1 MNTPRYRQTASV
13 LGDGKVLIT
22 GGLDATGTIVAS
34 AEVYDPVAKQF
45 SDTTG
50 PMSTPRYVQT
60 ASVLAD
66 GKVLITGGLDA
77 TDTAVASAEVY
88 EPIKTDQSITFP
100 KPADTAVD
108 GGPVTLGAT
117 ATSGLTVTYTSTTP
131 AVCTINASDADLVS
145 VGTCTINANQSGNAT
160 YNPAPQATQSFDV
173 TKTALPNQTVTFNG
187 NGADGGSMS
196 DQSENVPTA
205 LTANAFTRTGYTFNE
220 WTTQEDGSGTSYAD
234 GATYLF
240 SSSQTLY
247 AQWTPLSPP
256 PPPSDT
262 ELKVIA
268 KKGGKTLKV
277 GKRTKVVEEVFTNG
291 KIKKVKTSCYLKSD
305 KLKGKSK
312 KRSCKVETK
321 KTSSKANVW
330 VKPKCSVGLKI
341 QTEIVAKAPGAKKA
355 KWQHTWQV
363 KNKPKTICSLPGNG

>member
-1 MNTPRYRQTASV
+1 
-13 LGDGKVLIT
+13 
-22 GGLDATGTIVAS
+22 
-34 AEVYDPVAKQF
+34 
-45 SDTTG
+45 
-50 PMSTPRYVQT
+50 
-60 ASVLAD
+60 
-66 GKVLITGGLDA
+66 
-77 TDTAVASAEVY
+77 
-88 EPIKTDQSITFP
+88 
-100 KPADTAVD
+100 
-108 GGPVTLGAT
+108 
-117 ATSGLTVTYTSTTP
+117 
-131 AVCTINASDADLVS
+131 
-145 VGTCTINANQSGNAT
+145 
-160 YNPAPQATQSFDV
+160 
-173 TKTALPNQTVTFNG
+173 
-187 NGADGGSMS
+187 MS